1 MELAQ
6 SLGLTFLLRGES
18 NLPQQK
24 LLAETARAQ
33 SAEAAL
39 CKAVLGEV
47 EGFSSS
53 KVGVG
58 AIGRREEEEEGSLSQ
73 GLCRNGS
80 GRALREVVVI
90 CLASPRLKGHE
101 NEVSRSKPQLSK

>member
-33 SAEAAL
+33 SGEAAL

-58 AIGRREEEEEGSLSQ
+58 AIGRREEEEGSLSQ